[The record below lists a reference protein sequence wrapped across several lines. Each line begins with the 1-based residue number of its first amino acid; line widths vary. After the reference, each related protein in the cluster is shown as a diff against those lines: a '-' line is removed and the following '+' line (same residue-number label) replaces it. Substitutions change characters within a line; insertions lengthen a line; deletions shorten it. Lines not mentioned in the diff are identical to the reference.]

1 MRGLQLGPKQVET
14 VGRLLEAGAALLAE
28 VGYEALTVRQVAV
41 RAGVSPATAYT
52 YVASKNH
59 LIAELF
65 LRHLLEHTATDPVG
79 DNPLDRTRSVTR
91 ALVDSLAAAPRLA
104 EGATAALLGTDDDV
118 ARLRVVIGAEIVRR
132 FVSAVGP
139 HAEPA
144 VVDALVLSFTGAL
157 LQVGMGVMTYPAMGV
172 QMDAVVAVILE
183 GNA

>member
-28 VGYEALTVRQVAV
+28 VGHEALTVRQVAV

-65 LRHLLEHTATDPVG
+65 LRHLVENTPAEPTGDTA
-79 DNPLDRTRSVTR
+79 LDRTRSVTR
-91 ALVDSLAAAPRLA
+91 ELVDSLAAAPRLSA
-104 EGATAALLGTDDDV
+104 GATAALLGTDDDV
-118 ARLRVVIGAEIVRR
+118 DRLRLVIGAEIVRR
-132 FVSAVGP
+132 FESAVGP
-139 HAEPA
+139 DVPPP

-157 LQVGMGVMTYPAMGV
+157 LQVGMGLLTYPAMRA
-172 QMDAVVAVILE
+172 QMDAVVAAILE